1 MKTIHKMLFT
11 TAVASLAIASC
22 KTDPKTQQNPEEK
35 SQGIILENMDTSVKP
50 TDDFFRYVNGSWL
63 DKTEIPADR
72 TSWGG
77 FGELRKKTD
86 ADVLVILNKAIEEGN
101 FPKVKD
107 AQGNEIDS
115 DQEKAVNYY
124 ETIMDTVARNKQ
136 GIEPIKPFL
145 AKIDEI
151 KTKKDVENYI
161 TNMAPYGGGGFYG
174 FGVYNDLKNSSQYAG
189 YMGAGSLG
197 LSRDYYV
204 DAKVADKLAKY
215 QEFVAKMLVTFGDDE
230 ATAKKNAETIVAFEK
245 SLATPMMTKEERR
258 DTRKM
263 YNPMTVAELTELVP
277 AIDWAAHLKGIGVN
291 IVDKENGD
299 LKGAPDG
306 SINKIIVTDLGY
318 FKALSGIL
326 DARSVEDIK
335 LLFRW
340 NTINGSLGVLSTD
353 LETANWEFYSKEM
366 RGAKQQRPRNERA
379 LGNLNGAVGEALGKL
394 YVEKMFPPEAK
405 AKAKEMIDNVM
416 LGFEKRIAGLEWM
429 SEETKTKA
437 LEKLHKL
444 TVKIAYPDVWKDYSE
459 LQVKGLNDGGS
470 YFDNAKNVTKWNYNK
485 NMEKLG
491 KAVDRTEWGMAPQTV
506 NAYFNPVNNEI
517 VFPAAILQPPFY
529 DYKADEAVNYGGI
542 GAVIGHEISHSFDD
556 SGARFDG
563 DGNLKNW
570 WTDSDSEKFAV
581 IGKQLVK
588 QYSDI
593 VAIDSMHLN
602 GEFTLGENIGDLG
615 GVQAAYEGLQI
626 FLAKNGRPADID
638 GFTAEQ
644 RFFLS
649 WGTIWRTKMR
659 DEALKNLI
667 MTNTHAPG
675 QYRAYMPLKN
685 VDAFYE
691 AFDVKEGDK
700 MYLKPEERVRIW

>member
-1 MKTIHKMLFT
+1 MLF
-11 TAVASLAIASC
+11 SSIAILSATISC
-22 KTDPKTQQNPEEK
+22 KNDKTEEK
-35 SQGIILENMDTSVKP
+35 TPGIVIENMDTSVKP
-50 TDDFFRYVNGSWL
+50 TDDFFRHVNGTWI
-63 DKTEIPADR
+63 DKTEIPDDQ

-77 FGELRKKTD
+77 FNQLRKKTD
-86 ADVLVILNKAIEEGN
+86 GDVLAILNKAIKERD

-124 ETIMDTVARNKQ
+124 ESIMDTVSRNKQ
-136 GIEPIKPFL
+136 GKDPIKPYL

-151 KTKKDVENYI
+151 KTKKDIETYL

-174 FGVYNDLKNSSQYAG
+174 FGVFNDLKNSSVNAG
-189 YMGAGSLG
+189 YLSPGGLG

-204 DAKVADKLAKY
+204 DAKVKDKLEKY
-215 QEFVAKMLVTFGDDE
+215 QEFVAKMLQEFGDNE
-230 ATAKKNAETIVAFEK
+230 ATAKKNAATIVSFEA
-245 SLATPMMTKEERR
+245 SLAKPMMTKEERR
-258 DTRKM
+258 DIRKI
-263 YNPMTVAELTELVP
+263 YNPMTVAELQKMTP
-277 AIDWAAHLKGIGVN
+277 SIDWTAHLKGIGVN
-291 IVDKENGD
+291 V
-299 LKGAPDG
+299 KGLDG
-306 SINKIIVTDLGY
+306 AKGVEKVIVTDPGY
-318 FKALSGIL
+318 FKAMSEIFKS
-326 DARSVEDIK
+326 RSVNDFK
-335 LLFRW
+335 LLLRW
-340 NTINGSLGVLSTD
+340 NTINSSLGRLTTD
-353 LETANWEFYSKEM
+353 LEKANWEFYSKTM
-366 RGAKQQRPRNERA
+366 RGAKKQRPRDERA

-394 YVEKMFPPEAK
+394 YVDAKFPPEAK
-405 AKAKEMIDNVM
+405 KKAKEMIDNVM
-416 LGFEKRIAGLEWM
+416 LGFEIRIAQLPWM

-444 TVKIAYPDVWKDYSE
+444 TVKIAYPDKWKDYSE
-459 LQVKGLNDGGS
+459 LQVKGLKEGGT
-470 YFDNAKNVTKWNYNK
+470 YFENAINVTKWNYDK
-485 NMEKLG
+485 NMSKLG
-491 KAVDRTEWGMAPQTV
+491 KKVDRTEWGMSPQTV

-529 DYKADEAVNYGGI
+529 NYKADEAVNYGGI

-556 SGARFDG
+556 SGSRFDG

-570 WTDSDSEKFAV
+570 WTDEDLKKFKAV
-581 IGKQLVK
+581 GGKLIK

-593 VAIDSMHLN
+593 IAIDSMHLN

-626 FLAKNGRPADID
+626 FLKKNGRPVDID
-638 GFTAEQ
+638 GYTPEQ

-667 MTNTHAPG
+667 MTDTHAPG
-675 QYRAYMPLKN
+675 MYRAYMPLKN
-685 VDAFYE
+685 VDAFYK

-700 MYLKPEERVRIW
+700 MYLKPEDRVRIW

>member
-1 MKTIHKMLFT
+1 MKTIKKVFFT
-11 TAVASLAIASC
+11 TAIATLTFVGC
-22 KTDPKTQQNPEEK
+22 KEEK
-35 SQGIILENMDTSVKP
+35 SAETAGIVLENMDTSVKP
-50 TDDFFRYVNGSWL
+50 TDDFFKHVNGNWL
-63 DKTEIPADR
+63 KNTKIPDDR

-86 ADVLVILNKAIEEGN
+86 ADVLNILNQAIAERD

-107 AQGNEIDS
+107 AKGNEIDS

-124 ETIMDTVARNKQ
+124 QTIMDTVARNKQ
-136 GIEPIKPFL
+136 GKAPVLPFL
-145 AKIDEI
+145 TKVDEI

-174 FGVYNDLKNSSQYAG
+174 FGVFNDLKNSSQYAG
-189 YMGAGSLG
+189 YLGAGSLG
-197 LSRDYYV
+197 MTRDYYV

-215 QEFVAKMLVTFGDDE
+215 EEFVAKMLQEFGDDA
-230 ATAKKNAETIVAFEK
+230 ATAKKNAATIVAFEK
-245 SLATPMMTKEERR
+245 SLAEPMMTKEERR

-263 YNPMTVAELTELVP
+263 YNPMTVAQLTKLAP
-277 AIDWAAHLKGIGVN
+277 AINWKAHLTGIGVA
-291 IVDKENGD
+291 D
-299 LKGAPDG
+299 LD
-306 SINKIIVTDLGY
+306 NVIVTDPGY
-318 FKALSGIL
+318 FKAMSSIFNN
-326 DARSVEDIK
+326 RSVADIK
-335 LLFRW
+335 LLLRW
-340 NTINGSLGVLSTD
+340 NTINSALSSLSTD
-353 LETANWEFYSKEM
+353 LEKANWEFYSKEM
-366 RGAKQQRPRNERA
+366 SGAKKQRPRDERA
-379 LGNLNGAVGEALGKL
+379 LGNLNGAIGEALGKL

-416 LGFEKRIAGLEWM
+416 LGFEKRIAQLPWM
-429 SEETKTKA
+429 SEATKTKA

-459 LQVKGLNDGGS
+459 LQVKGLEEGGS
-470 YFDNAKNVTKWNYNK
+470 YFENAINVTKWNYNK
-485 NMEKLG
+485 NMAKLG
-491 KAVDRTEWGMAPQTV
+491 KEVDRTEWGMSPQTV

-529 DYKADEAVNYGGI
+529 NYKADEAVNYGGI

-570 WTDSDSEKFAV
+570 WTDKDAEEFKKA
-581 IGKQLVK
+581 GKKLIDQF
-588 QYSDI
+588 STI
-593 VAIDSMHLN
+593 VAIDSMKLN

-626 FLAKNGRPADID
+626 FLDKNGRPGKID
-638 GFTAEQ
+638 NYTPEQ

-659 DEALKNLI
+659 DEALKNRI
-667 MTNTHAPG
+667 MTDSHAPG
-675 QYRAYMPLKN
+675 MYRAYMPLKN
-685 VDAFYE
+685 VDAFYQ
-691 AFDVKEGDK
+691 AFNVQPGDK
-700 MYLKPEERVRIW
+700 MYLKPEDRVRIW

>member
-1 MKTIHKMLFT
+1 MKIIKKALFVSAI
-11 TAVASLAIASC
+11 TAGMIAC
-22 KTDPKTQQNPEEK
+22 KTDKPAEK
-35 SQGIILENMDTSVKP
+35 PAGIVLENMDTSVKP
-50 TDDFFRYVNGSWL
+50 ADDFFRHVNGAWL

-86 ADVLVILNKAIEEGN
+86 ADVLEILNTAIQERN

-107 AQGNEIDS
+107 AEGNEIDS

-151 KTKKDVENYI
+151 KSKKDVETYI

-189 YMGAGSLG
+189 YMGGGSLG

-204 DAKVADKLAKY
+204 DAKVADKLVKY
-215 QEFVAKMLVTFGDDE
+215 QEFVAKSLMAFGDDE
-230 ATAKKNAETIVAFEK
+230 ATAKKNAATIVAFEK
-245 SLATPMMTKEERR
+245 SLAEPMMTKEERR

-263 YNPMTVAELTELVP
+263 YNPMTVVELSELVP
-277 AIDWAAHLKGIGVN
+277 VIDWNAHLKGIGVN
-291 IVDKENGD
+291 DIDKV
-299 LKGAPDG
+299 
-306 SINKIIVTDLGY
+306 IVTDLGY
-318 FKALSGIL
+318 FKALNGIL
-326 DARSVEDIK
+326 EARSVEDIK
-335 LLFRW
+335 LLLRW
-340 NTINGSLGVLSTD
+340 NTINGSLGVLTTD
-353 LETANWEFYSKEM
+353 LEKANWDFYSKEM

-416 LGFEKRIAGLEWM
+416 LGFEKRIAQLPWM
-429 SEETKTKA
+429 SAETKEKA

-459 LQVKGLNDGGS
+459 LQVKGLNNGGS
-470 YFDNAKNVTKWNYNK
+470 YFENAKNVTKWNYNK

-491 KAVDRTEWGMAPQTV
+491 KAVDRTEWGMSPQTV

-570 WTDSDSEKFAV
+570 WTEQDSEKFAV

-593 VAIDSMHLN
+593 IAIDSMHLN

-626 FLAKNGRPADID
+626 FLEKNGKPADID
-638 GFTAEQ
+638 GYTANQ

-675 QYRAYMPLKN
+675 MYRAYMPLKN

-691 AFDVKEGDK
+691 AFSVKEGDK
-700 MYLKPEERVRIW
+700 MYLKPEDRVRIW

>member
-1 MKTIHKMLFT
+1 MKTYEKVLL
-11 TAVASLAIASC
+11 VSAIASLGVVAC
-22 KTDPKTQQNPEEK
+22 KQENPEEK
-35 SQGIILENMDTSVKP
+35 VAGIVLENMDKTVNP
-50 TDDFFRYVNGSWL
+50 ADDFFRHVNGTWL
-63 DKTEIPADR
+63 DKTEIPDDQ

-77 FGELRKKTD
+77 FNQLRKKTD
-86 ADVLVILNKAIEEGN
+86 ADVLTILNKAIQERD

-124 ETIMDTVARNKQ
+124 ESIMDTVSRNKQ
-136 GIEPIKPFL
+136 GKAPVKPFL
-145 AKIDEI
+145 AKVAELN
-151 KTKKDVENYI
+151 TKKEIQDYI

-189 YMGAGSLG
+189 YLDSNGLG

-204 DAKVADKLAKY
+204 DDKVKDKLKKY
-215 QEFVAKMLVTFGDDE
+215 EEFVAKMLQEFGDD
-230 ATAKKNAETIVAFEK
+230 ATVAKKNAATIIAFEK
-245 SLATPMMTKEERR
+245 SLAAPMMTKEQQR
-258 DTRKM
+258 DTRNM
-263 YNPMTVAELTELVP
+263 YNPMSIDELQEMAP
-277 AIDWAAHLKGIGVN
+277 AIDWKAHLTGIGVA
-291 IVDKENGD
+291 D
-299 LKGAPDG
+299 LDR
-306 SINKIIVTDLGY
+306 IIVTDPGY
-318 FKALSGIL
+318 FKAMSTIFE
-326 DARSVEDIK
+326 ARSVEDIK
-335 LLFRW
+335 LLLRW
-340 NTINGSLGVLSTD
+340 NTINTALGLLSTD
-353 LETANWEFYSKEM
+353 LEKENWEFYSKQM
-366 RGAKQQRPRNERA
+366 RGAKKQRPRDERA

-394 YVEKMFPPEAK
+394 YVDAKFPPEAK
-405 AKAKEMIDNVM
+405 KKAKEMIDNVL
-416 LGFEKRIAGLEWM
+416 LGFEKRIASLEWM

-459 LQVKGLNDGGS
+459 LQVVGLKEGGT
-470 YFDNAKNVTKWNYNK
+470 YFENAINVTQWNYNK
-485 NMEKLG
+485 NMAKLG
-491 KAVDRTEWGMAPQTV
+491 QKVDRTEWGMSPQTV

-529 DYKADEAVNYGGI
+529 NYTADEAVNYGGI

-570 WTDSDSEKFAV
+570 WTDSDSEKFGV
-581 IGKQLVK
+581 IGKKLIK

-593 VAIDSMHLN
+593 VAIDSLHLN

-626 FLAKNGRPADID
+626 FLQKNGRPDKID
-638 GFTAEQ
+638 EFTPEQ

-667 MTNTHAPG
+667 MTNPHAPG
-675 QYRAYMPLKN
+675 MYRAYMPLKN

-691 AFDVKEGDK
+691 AFDVKEDDK
-700 MYLKPEERVRIW
+700 MYLKPEDRVRIW